1 MENKEEKVQIF
12 IDKKEMPYSHVNM
25 LRAIITWMPYLTN
38 TDLEQFS
45 KECLTMLDKRR
56 QAEYLAHLK
65 ASQIPIQKNR
75 HDT

>member
-45 KECLTMLDKRR
+45 KECLTMLDHRR
-56 QAEYLAHLK
+56 QQEYLAKLEATK
-65 ASQIPIQKNR
+65 IPIQKNR

>member
-1 MENKEEKVQIF
+1 MSEDGENVQIF

-45 KECLTMLDKRR
+45 KECLTRLDKRR
-56 QAEYLAHLK
+56 QAEYLSKLK
-65 ASQIPIQKNR
+65 CKDIPIQSNR